1 MQIILAMQLWTK
13 KAIFA
18 ALFNEKRMADE
29 KIIFSMARVNKI
41 YPPSKQVLKNIYLS
55 FFYGAKI
62 GVLGL
67 NGSGKSSLLRII
79 AGLDKE
85 FQGDVVSDQTFTVGL
100 LEQEPQLDKSKT
112 VKEIVEEGV
121 KPVVDLLKEFEAIN
135 DKFGD
140 PAVMDNPDA
149 MEKLINKQGEIQEKL
164 DAIDAWDLDN
174 KLERAMDA
182 LRCPPAD
189 AKIEHL
195 SGGEK
200 RRVALCRLLLQEPD
214 VLLLDEPT
222 NHLDAE
228 SVYWLE
234 QHLKQYKG
242 TIIAVT
248 HDRYFLDNVAGWI
261 LELDRGEGI
270 PWKGN
275 YSSWL
280 DQKSK
285 RLAQE
290 EKTESKRQKALEREL
305 EWVRMNPKGRQAKGK
320 ARLGAYEKLLGQ
332 EGKEREEKLEMY
344 IPPGPRLGNKVIE
357 ATGVAKGFGDKL
369 LYENLNFTLPPAGI
383 VGVIGPNGAGKT
395 TLFKMITGNLQPDA
409 GTFAVGETVKIAY
422 VDQEHD
428 DLNPDD
434 TVWQAITGGNE
445 LMELGGKQINSR
457 MYVGKFN
464 FNGNDQQ
471 KKVKE
476 LSGGM
481 RNRAHLAIAL
491 KQGGNLLLLDE
502 PTNDLDVN
510 TLRALEEALD
520 NFAGCA
526 VIISHDRWF
535 LDRVCTHILAFE
547 GDSQIYWYEGGFSE
561 YEENKRKRLGDEQP
575 HRIRYKKLV
584 K

>member
-1 MQIILAMQLWTK
+1 
-13 KAIFA
+13 
-18 ALFNEKRMADE
+18 MADE
-29 KIIFSMARVNKI
+29 KIIFSMTGVNKI
-41 YPPSKQVLKNIYLS
+41 YPPNKQVLKNIYLS

-85 FQGDVVSDQTFTVGL
+85 FQGEVVSDLSFSVGL
-100 LEQEPQLDKSKT
+100 LEQEPELDKSKT

-121 KPVVDLLKEFEAIN
+121 KETVDLLKEFEEIN
-135 DKFGD
+135 NKFAD
-140 PAVMDNPDA
+140 PAIMDNPDA
-149 MEKLINKQGEIQEKL
+149 MEKLINRQGEVQEKL
-164 DAIDAWDLDN
+164 DATEAWELDH
-174 KLERAMDA
+174 KLDRAMDA
-182 LRCPPAD
+182 LRCPPGD
-189 AKIEHL
+189 AKVEHL

-200 RRVALCRLLLQEPD
+200 RRVALCRLLLKEPD

-228 SVYWLE
+228 SVHWLE
-234 QHLKQYKG
+234 EHLRQYKG

-280 DQKSK
+280 EQKSK

-290 EKTESKRQKALEREL
+290 EKSESKRQKTLEREL
-305 EWVRMNPKGRQAKGK
+305 EWVRMGPKGRRAKGK
-320 ARLGAYEKLLGQ
+320 ARLGAYEKLLTQ
-332 EGKEREEKLEMY
+332 ETKEREDKLELF

-357 ATGVAKGFGDKL
+357 ANGVSKGYGDKL
-369 LYENLNFTLPPAGI
+369 LYENLTFSLPPAGI
-383 VGVIGPNGAGKT
+383 VGIIGPNGAGKT
-395 TLFKMITGNLQPDA
+395 TLFKMIIGKEKPNA
-409 GTFAVGETVKIAY
+409 GTFSVGDTVQIAY

-428 DLNPDD
+428 DLKPDD
-434 TVWQAITGGNE
+434 SVWKAITGGNE
-445 LMELGGKQINSR
+445 LMMIGGKEINSR
-457 MYVGKFN
+457 AYVSKFN
-464 FNGNDQQ
+464 FSGTDQQ

-510 TLRALEEALD
+510 TLRALEEALE

-547 GDSQIYWYEGGFSE
+547 GDSQVFWFEGTFSE
-561 YEENKRKRLGDEQP
+561 YEENKKKRLGDDQP

>member
-1 MQIILAMQLWTK
+1 
-13 KAIFA
+13 
-18 ALFNEKRMADE
+18 MADE
-29 KIIFSMARVNKI
+29 KIIFSMAGVSKI
-41 YPPSKQVLKNIYLS
+41 YPPQKQVLKNIYLG
-55 FFYGAKI
+55 FYYGAKI

-79 AGLDKE
+79 AGIDKE
-85 FQGDVVSDQTFTVGL
+85 FQGEVVSDLSFSVGL

-112 VKEIVEEGV
+112 VREVVEEGV
-121 KPVVDLLKEFEAIN
+121 KETVALLKEFEAIN
-135 DKFGD
+135 EKFAD
-140 PAVMDNPDA
+140 PEILENPDK
-149 MEKLINKQGEIQEKL
+149 MDKLIARQAEVQDKL
-164 DAIDAWDLDN
+164 DAVDAWGLDA
-174 KLERAMDA
+174 KLDRAMDA
-182 LRCPPAD
+182 LRCPPSD
-189 AKIEHL
+189 AKIEVL

-242 TIIAVT
+242 TVIAVT

-280 DQKSK
+280 DQKQK

-290 EKTESKRQKALEREL
+290 EKSESKRQKALEREL
-305 EWVRMNPKGRQAKGK
+305 EWVRMNPKGRHAKGK
-320 ARLGAYEKLLGQ
+320 ARLSNYEKLIS
-332 EGKEREEKLEMY
+332 EDAREKEEKLELF

-357 ATGVAKGFGDKL
+357 ANGVSKAYGDKL
-369 LYENLNFTLPPAGI
+369 LYENLTFTLPPAGI
-383 VGVIGPNGAGKT
+383 VGIIGPNGAGKT
-395 TLFKMITGNLQPDA
+395 TLFKMITGVEKPDS
-409 GTFAVGETVKIAY
+409 GTFAVGETVKFAY

-428 DLNPDD
+428 DLKPDD
-434 TVWQAITGGNE
+434 TVFQAITGGGDL
-445 LMELGGKQINSR
+445 LMVGGKEINSR
-457 MYVGKFN
+457 AYVSKFN
-464 FNGNDQQ
+464 FSGTDQS

-502 PTNDLDVN
+502 PTNDLDIN
-510 TLRALEEALD
+510 TLRSLEEALE
-520 NFAGCA
+520 NFGGCA

-547 GDSQIYWYEGGFSE
+547 GDSQVFWYEGTFSE

-575 HRIRYKKLV
+575 KRIKYKKLV